1 MIFIA
6 LFHVLGHADHKN
18 DFYLIF
24 INFFNFTYFFYF
36 FPNMP
41 QNPGGGQFCTP
52 IWYVNLYLY
61 ETLFLSI
68 NFCQ

>member
-1 MIFIA
+1 MTINTALTVPIILFKIIFIA

-24 INFFNFTYFFYF
+24 IYFLFYLFFYF

-41 QNPGGGQFCTP
+41 QNPGGGAR
-52 IWYVNLYLY
+52 
-61 ETLFLSI
+61 
-68 NFCQ
+68 

>member
-1 MIFIA
+1 MTINTALTVPIILFKIVFIA

-24 INFFNFTYFFYF
+24 IYFFYF

-41 QNPGGGQFCTP
+41 QNPGGGST
-52 IWYVNLYLY
+52 VTGLLK
-61 ETLFLSI
+61 
-68 NFCQ
+68 

>member
-1 MIFIA
+1 MTINTALTVPIILFKIIFIA

-24 INFFNFTYFFYF
+24 IYFLFFYF

-41 QNPGGGQFCTP
+41 QNPGGGSTVTGSFK
-52 IWYVNLYLY
+52 
-61 ETLFLSI
+61 
-68 NFCQ
+68 